1 MDKIQFSDRNRKDGC
16 LIMIITETK
25 TQHKLVEESNK
36 LRRAYKDMTE
46 KERQAFYNLV
56 KGQVRK
62 QKKALEKIA
71 DGKVSKRY
79 SVLAGENSPAL
90 EALETR
96 EGIIGQMPDKMP
108 EDFEEFQKQM
118 ESAKKFLTAQT
129 ATAKNWMKLVK
140 DETARTEKLLNRK
153 FTVEESRKA
162 WELIKKLESTDGGAI
177 YDAGLS
183 SEEGYRQIIAK
194 VFDPSLSVDQMM
206 TNWDNY
212 RRGTTPQQ
220 IQDNDE
226 EDMDPF
232 VIARKQK
239 QAKQTNN
246 YFKQDKYVEDS
257 NINTQVRKNKRR

>member
-1 MDKIQFSDRNRKDGC
+1 
-16 LIMIITETK
+16 MIITETK
-25 TQHKLVEESNK
+25 TQQKLVEESNK

-46 KERQAFYNLV
+46 KERKAFYNTV
-56 KGQVRK
+56 RGQVTK
-62 QKKALEKIA
+62 QRNALEKIY

-79 SVLAGENSPAL
+79 KVLAREKSPAL

-96 EGIIGQMPDKMP
+96 EGIIGKMPDKMP

-140 DETARTEKLLNRK
+140 EETARTEKLLNRK

-177 YDAGLS
+177 YDASLS
-183 SEEGYRQIIAK
+183 SEEGYKQIIAK
-194 VFDPSLSVDQMM
+194 VFDPKLSVDQML
-206 TNWDNY
+206 NKWDNY

-220 IQDNDE
+220 IQDNDV
-226 EDMDPF
+226 DVMAL
-232 VIARKQK
+232 ARKQREKLKKK
-239 QAKQTNN
+239 QEQDN
-246 YFKQDKYVEDS
+246 YFK
-257 NINTQVRKNKRR
+257 KRR

>member
-1 MDKIQFSDRNRKDGC
+1 MVDKVQFYNRNRKDGR
-16 LIMIITETK
+16 LIMIVTETK
-25 TQHKLVEESNK
+25 TQQKLVEESNK

-46 KERQAFYNLV
+46 KERKAFYNTV
-56 KGQVRK
+56 RGQVTK
-62 QKKALEKIA
+62 QRNTLQKIY

-79 SVLAGENSPAL
+79 KLLAREKSPAL

-96 EGIIGQMPDKMP
+96 EGIIGKMPEKMP

-129 ATAKNWMKLVK
+129 ATAKNWMKLIK
-140 DETARTEKLLNRK
+140 EETARTEKLLNRK

-183 SEEGYRQIIAK
+183 SEEGYKQIIAK
-194 VFDPSLSVDQMM
+194 VFDPKLTVDQMM
-206 TNWDNY
+206 TKWDNY

-220 IQDNDE
+220 IQDNDV
-226 EDMDPF
+226 DVMAL
-232 VIARKQK
+232 ARKQREKLKKK
-239 QAKQTNN
+239 QEQDN
-246 YFKQDKYVEDS
+246 YFK
-257 NINTQVRKNKRR
+257 RR

>member
-1 MDKIQFSDRNRKDGC
+1 
-16 LIMIITETK
+16 MIITETK
-25 TQHKLVEESNK
+25 TQQKLVEESNK

-46 KERQAFYNLV
+46 KERKAFYNTV
-56 KGQVRK
+56 RGQVTK
-62 QKKALEKIA
+62 QRNALEKIA

-79 SVLAGENSPAL
+79 KVLSREKSPAL

-96 EGIIGQMPDKMP
+96 EGIIGKMPDKMP

-129 ATAKNWMKLVK
+129 ATAKNWLKLVK

-177 YDAGLS
+177 YDASLS
-183 SEEGYRQIIAK
+183 SEEGYKQIIAK
-194 VFDPSLSVDQMM
+194 VFDPKLSVDQMM
-206 TNWDNY
+206 TKWDNY

-220 IQDNDE
+220 IQDQDV
-226 EDMDPF
+226 DVMAL
-232 VIARKQK
+232 ARKQREKLKKK
-239 QAKQTNN
+239 QEQDN
-246 YFKQDKYVEDS
+246 YFK
-257 NINTQVRKNKRR
+257 RR

>member
-1 MDKIQFSDRNRKDGC
+1 
-16 LIMIITETK
+16 MIVTETK
-25 TQHKLVEESNK
+25 TQQKLVEESNK

-46 KERQAFYNLV
+46 KERQAFYNTV
-56 KGQVRK
+56 RGQVTK
-62 QKKALEKIA
+62 QRNALQKIY

-79 SVLAGENSPAL
+79 KVLAREKSPAL

-96 EGIIGQMPDKMP
+96 EGIIGKMPEKMP

-177 YDAGLS
+177 YDASLS
-183 SEEGYRQIIAK
+183 SEEGYREIIAK
-194 VFDPSLSVDQMM
+194 VFDPKLTVDQML

-220 IQDNDE
+220 IQDNDV
-226 EDMDPF
+226 D
-232 VIARKQK
+232 VYALARKQREKK
-239 QAKQTNN
+239 QQEQNN
-246 YFKQDKYVEDS
+246 YFK
-257 NINTQVRKNKRR
+257 RR

>member
-1 MDKIQFSDRNRKDGC
+1 
-16 LIMIITETK
+16 MIITETK
-25 TQHKLVEESNK
+25 TQQKLVEESNK
-36 LRRAYKDMTE
+36 LRRAYKDMSD
-46 KERQAFYNLV
+46 KERKAFYNTV
-56 KGQVRK
+56 RGQVTK
-62 QKKALEKIA
+62 QRNALQKIY

-79 SVLAGENSPAL
+79 KVLSGEKSPAL

-129 ATAKNWMKLVK
+129 ATAKNWMKLIK
-140 DETARTEKLLNRK
+140 EETARTEKLLNRK

-177 YDAGLS
+177 YDASLS

-194 VFDPSLSVDQMM
+194 VFDPNLSVDQMM
-206 TNWDNY
+206 TKWDNY

-220 IQDNDE
+220 IQDD
-226 EDMDPF
+226 DVDVMAL
-232 VIARKQK
+232 ARKQREKLKKK
-239 QAKQTNN
+239 QEQDN
-246 YFKQDKYVEDS
+246 YFK
-257 NINTQVRKNKRR
+257 RR

>member
-1 MDKIQFSDRNRKDGC
+1 
-16 LIMIITETK
+16 MIITETK
-25 TQHKLVEESNK
+25 TQQKLVEESNK
-36 LRRAYKDMTE
+36 LRKAYKDMTE
-46 KERQAFYNLV
+46 KERKAFYNTV
-56 KGQVRK
+56 RGQVTK
-62 QKKALEKIA
+62 QRNALEKIY

-79 SVLAGENSPAL
+79 KVLAREKSPAL

-96 EGIIGQMPDKMP
+96 EGIIGKMPDKMP

-140 DETARTEKLLNRK
+140 EQTARTEKLLNRK

-194 VFDPSLSVDQMM
+194 VFDPRLTVDQMM
-206 TNWDNY
+206 ANWDNY
-212 RRGTTPQQ
+212 RRGTTPKTIDDDDLDVYSLAKKQRNKKQQ
-220 IQDNDE
+220 EQD
-226 EDMDPF
+226 
-232 VIARKQK
+232 
-239 QAKQTNN
+239 N
-246 YFKQDKYVEDS
+246 YFK
-257 NINTQVRKNKRR
+257 RR

>member
-1 MDKIQFSDRNRKDGC
+1 
-16 LIMIITETK
+16 MIITETK
-25 TQHKLVEESNK
+25 TQQKLVEESNK

-46 KERQAFYNLV
+46 KERKAFYNIV
-56 KGQVRK
+56 RGQVTK
-62 QKKALEKIA
+62 QRNALQKIY

-79 SVLAGENSPAL
+79 KVLEGEKSPAL

-96 EGIIGQMPDKMP
+96 EGIIGKMPDKMP

-129 ATAKNWMKLVK
+129 ATAKNWMKLIK

-177 YDAGLS
+177 YDASLS
-183 SEEGYRQIIAK
+183 SEEGYREIIAK
-194 VFDPSLSVDQMM
+194 VFDPKLTVDQML

-220 IQDNDE
+220 IQDNDV
-226 EDMDPF
+226 DVMAL
-232 VIARKQK
+232 ARKQREKLKKK
-239 QAKQTNN
+239 QEQDN
-246 YFKQDKYVEDS
+246 YFK
-257 NINTQVRKNKRR
+257 RR